1 MKFLTILL
9 LMLSLVACNN
19 KVDTQVP
26 SEIKVDVPATTQ
38 TVNVVH
44 TFALSVQMEQ
54 FFRSSCTAQTDA
66 IQPPMPEPQRS
77 QAIDAC
83 VSNSVQVFIQ
93 NLMTLLNNGY
103 TNQTSQQ

>member
-1 MKFLTILL
+1 MKFLITMLAMTILA
-9 LMLSLVACNN
+9 ACNN

-54 FFRSSCTAQTDA
+54 FFRQSCTSQVDA
-66 IQPPMPEPQRS
+66 AQPPLPEPARS

-83 VSNSVQVFIQ
+83 VSNSVQAFIN
-93 NLMTLLNNGY
+93 NLITLINNGS
-103 TNQTSQQ
+103 TSQQ

>member
-1 MKFLTILL
+1 MKFLT
-9 LMLSLVACNN
+9 MLITLTALAACNN

-44 TFALSVQMEQ
+44 TFALSVQMEE
-54 FFRSSCTAQTDA
+54 FFRQSCTNQVDA
-66 IQPPMPEPQRS
+66 AQPPLPEPARS

-83 VSNSVQVFIQ
+83 VSNSVQAFIN
-93 NLMTLLNNGY
+93 NLMTLLNNSS
-103 TNQTSQQ
+103 TSQQ

>member
-1 MKFLTILL
+1 MKFLITMLAMTILA
-9 LMLSLVACNN
+9 ACNN

-44 TFALSVQMEQ
+44 TFTLSVQMEQ
-54 FFRSSCTAQTDA
+54 FFRQSCTNQVDA
-66 IQPPMPEPQRS
+66 TQPPLPEPARS

-83 VSNSVQVFIQ
+83 VSNSVQAFIN
-93 NLMTLLNNGY
+93 NLITLLNNSS
-103 TNQTSQQ
+103 TSQQ